1 MSTSPG
7 RKHAQVNED
16 TKHEGRLGKASHVQ
30 CRECS
35 AVSSAAQFTAIGQR
49 SFTVNGPRTWNS
61 LPANLRTPDTT
72 LCSFKR
78 HLKAHLFQQQS
89 TLLLTG
95 GSAPFVR
102 HHCDC
107 LASSAPF
114 TLLQLVDELLA
125 TACWQAVT
133 VVQPHNDETIY
144 HCVSWTARKCMSM
157 PFMQRSQLN
166 DIGLK

>member
-78 HLKAHLFQQQS
+78 HLTAHLFQQ
-89 TLLLTG
+89 
-95 GSAPFVR
+95 
-102 HHCDC
+102 
-107 LASSAPF
+107 
-114 TLLQLVDELLA
+114 
-125 TACWQAVT
+125 
-133 VVQPHNDETIY
+133 
-144 HCVSWTARKCMSM
+144 
-157 PFMQRSQLN
+157 
-166 DIGLK
+166 